1 VSIDPSFQS
10 KYGPWA
16 LVAGG
21 SVGLG
26 AEFARQ
32 LAAKGL
38 NLILVARRVGPLEAT
53 AKELTNRY
61 GVEVVAIP
69 LDLGSEG
76 MLTSLREKT
85 RDLEVGL
92 LVYNAALGLVGPFLE
107 QNLEEKLKII
117 DVCCRGPLM
126 LADEF
131 GRSMAA
137 RGRGGIIL
145 MSSLAGQQG
154 SALIAT
160 YAASKAYD
168 LVLGEG
174 LWSELGEHGVDV
186 LSFCAGATRTPN
198 YEESQPRRAGR
209 FPPLMEPGPV
219 VSEALAK
226 LGKGPSAI
234 AGRANRLAGF
244 LMSRLMPRRLAVET
258 ISRQTRAMYARR
270 RS

>member
-1 VSIDPSFQS
+1 MTAMIDPSFRS

-16 LVAGG
+16 LIAGA

-32 LAAKGL
+32 LAAGGL
-38 NLILVARRVGPLEAT
+38 NVVLVARRVGPLEEH
-53 AKELTNRY
+53 AKALTNAY
-61 GVEVVAIP
+61 GVEVRAVP
-69 LDLGSEG
+69 LDLGSED
-76 MLTSLREKT
+76 MLPKLREQV
-85 RDLEVGL
+85 RGLDVGL
-92 LVYNAALGLVGPFLE
+92 LVYNAALSLIGPFLE
-107 QNLEEKLKII
+107 QELAEKLKII
-117 DVCCRGPLM
+117 DVNCRGPLM
-126 LADEF
+126 LAHEY

-174 LWSELGEHGVDV
+174 LWDELREHGVDV

-198 YEESQPRRAGR
+198 YEESQPKRTGR
-209 FPPLMEPGPV
+209 FPPVMEVEPV
-219 VSEALAK
+219 VSEALTA
-226 LGKGPSAI
+226 LGKGPSAV

-244 LMSRLMPRRLAVET
+244 LMSRVLSRRVAVQT
-258 ISRQTRAMYARR
+258 ISRQTRAMYAR
-270 RS
+270 